1 MTMRVNGG
9 VSSAYEAA
17 KTTNANAAQ
26 KNDAVQAGRVEAPAY
41 RVEISA
47 RGRDESDSAYI
58 QRILSSFKR
67 YEGEIKEGSMEE
79 FYTSWR
85 AKQKEL
91 TERAAEKNRDVLI
104 SPEPYSDELYWK
116 GDQIL
121 GINVYAE
128 HWAEKEGVINPL
140 YAEADEHFESYR
152 NVLDKVRAGGTSVFR
167 AYNLKFAGMAA
178 LANTSYADEE
188 LSKRIARGHTTV
200 EEYTRA
206 KSYAN
211 ELQNRAGVFVAVD
224 FSSPSTKFAARI
236 RYEYN
241 GSLAN
246 IGVKELDFMARHK
259 EASDVWVQ
267 AAQGA
272 YKNHAEIVSALKQSG
287 RDDTAAAYQ
296 EFLGGLTRR
305 HYSLDE
311 AMRANFSHAHGELW
325 EAATNDADGYDR
337 LQRSMCG
344 NDNASIRYT
353 QGEMSRALA
362 DGADEIK
369 FLQRLSRQRDPLHL
383 VQTADGRWVRAE
395 DIEESRDK
403 GTRRRDNALET
414 ELANLRKQLA
424 QVKKSAMSD
433 DQKQPLITSI
443 QNRINTIL
451 AQRISELQGESKK
464 NKYA

>member
-9 VSSAYEAA
+9 APSAYAAA

-26 KNDAVQAGRVEAPAY
+26 KNDAVAAERVEAPAY

-47 RGRDESDSAYI
+47 RGRDESDGEYI
-58 QRILSSFKR
+58 ARLMSSTKR
-67 YEGEIKEGSMEE
+67 YDGEIKAGSMEE

-91 TERAAEKNRDVLI
+91 TERAAEKNSAVLI
-104 SPEPYSDELYWK
+104 SPEPYADELYWK

-121 GINVYAE
+121 GINIYAE
-128 HWAEKEGVINPL
+128 HWTEKKGVENPL
-140 YAEADEHFESYR
+140 YAEADERFESYR
-152 NVLDKVRAGGTSVFR
+152 SVIDKVRAGGASAFR
-167 AYNLKFAGMAA
+167 QYNLKFAGMAA
-178 LANTSYADEE
+178 LANNAYADEE
-188 LSKRIARGHTTV
+188 LGKRIARGHTTV

-224 FSSPSTKFAARI
+224 FSSPSTRFAARI

-259 EASDVWVQ
+259 EAGDVWVK

-272 YKNHAEIVSALKQSG
+272 YKNHAEITAALKDAG
-287 RDDTAAAYQ
+287 LDDTAAAYQ

-337 LQRSMCG
+337 LQRSMRG
-344 NDNASIRYT
+344 NDNTPIRYT
-353 QGEMSRALA
+353 QGEMNRALS

-369 FLQRLSRQRDPLHL
+369 FLHRLSRQRDPLHL
-383 VQTADGRWVRAE
+383 IQTADGRWVKANEAQQNNKSERRQ
-395 DIEESRDK
+395 DNPLDK
-403 GTRRRDNALET
+403 

-424 QVKKSAMSD
+424 EVKKSAMSD
-433 DQKQPLITSI
+433 DQKEPLIKSI

-451 AQRISELQGESKK
+451 AQRLSELTAENKK
-464 NKYA
+464 NKYV

>member
-1 MTMRVNGG
+1 MRVNGG
-9 VSSAYEAA
+9 APSAYAAA

-26 KNDAVQAGRVEAPAY
+26 KNDVAQTERVEAPAY

-47 RGRDESDSAYI
+47 RGRDESDGEYI
-58 QRILSSFKR
+58 ARLMSSTKR
-67 YEGEIKEGSMEE
+67 YDGEIKAGSMEE

-91 TERAAEKNRDVLI
+91 TERAAEKNSAVLI
-104 SPEPYSDELYWK
+104 LPEPYSDELYWK

-121 GINVYAE
+121 GINIYAE
-128 HWAEKEGVINPL
+128 HWTEKKGVENPL
-140 YAEADEHFESYR
+140 YAEADERFESYR
-152 NVLDKVRAGGTSVFR
+152 SVIDKVRAGGASAFR
-167 AYNLKFAGMAA
+167 QYNLKFAGMAA
-178 LANTSYADEE
+178 LANNAYADEE
-188 LSKRIARGHTTV
+188 LGKRIARGHTTV

-224 FSSPSTKFAARI
+224 FSSPSTRFAARI

-272 YKNHAEIVSALKQSG
+272 YKNHAEIVSALKKSG
-287 RDDTAAAYQ
+287 RDDTAVAYQ

-311 AMRANFSHAHGELW
+311 AMRANFSYAHGELW

-337 LQRSMCG
+337 LQRSMRG

-353 QGEMSRALA
+353 QGEMSRALS
-362 DGADEIK
+362 DGVDEIK
-369 FLQRLSRQRDPLHL
+369 FLHRLSRQRDPLHL
-383 VQTADGRWVRAE
+383 IQTADGRWVKANE
-395 DIEESRDK
+395 AQQSDK
-403 GTRRRDNALET
+403 NARRHDNPLDQ

-424 QVKKSAMSD
+424 EVKKSAMSD
-433 DQKQPLITSI
+433 DRKQPLITSI

-451 AQRISELQGESKK
+451 AQRLSELTAESKK
-464 NKYA
+464 NKYV

>member
-1 MTMRVNGG
+1 MRVNGG
-9 VSSAYEAA
+9 ASSAYAAPQAATGTAQQDAA
-17 KTTNANAAQ
+17 KAE
-26 KNDAVQAGRVEAPAY
+26 RVEAPAY
-41 RVEISA
+41 TVEI
-47 RGRDESDSAYI
+47 RGRGQDESDSAYI

-91 TERAAEKNRDVLI
+91 TERAAEKNSAVLI
-104 SPEPYSDELYWK
+104 LPEPYSDELYWK

-121 GINVYAE
+121 GINIYAE
-128 HWAEKEGVINPL
+128 HWTEKKGVENPL
-140 YAEADEHFESYR
+140 YAEADERFESYR
-152 NVLDKVRAGGTSVFR
+152 SVIDKVRAGGASAFR
-167 AYNLKFAGMAA
+167 QYNLKFAGMAA
-178 LANTSYADEE
+178 LANNAYADEE
-188 LSKRIARGHTTV
+188 LGKRIARGHTTQ
-200 EEYTRA
+200 EEYARA
-206 KSYAN
+206 KSYAS

-224 FSSPSTKFAARI
+224 FSSPSTKFSARI

-259 EASDVWVQ
+259 EAGDVWVK

-272 YKNHAEIVSALKQSG
+272 YKNHAEITAALKNAG
-287 RDDTAAAYQ
+287 LDDTAAAYQ
-296 EFLGGLTRR
+296 EFVGGLTRR

-337 LQRSMCG
+337 LQRSMRG
-344 NDNASIRYT
+344 NDNTPMRYT
-353 QGEMSRALA
+353 QGEMSRALS

-369 FLQRLSRQRDPLHL
+369 FLHRLSRQRDPLHL
-383 VQTADGRWVRAE
+383 IQTADGRWVKANE
-395 DIEESRDK
+395 AQQSDK
-403 GTRRRDNALET
+403 SARRHDNSLDQ

-424 QVKKSAMSD
+424 EVKKSSMSD

-451 AQRISELQGESKK
+451 AQRLSELTAESKK
-464 NKYA
+464 NKYV

>member
-9 VSSAYEAA
+9 APSAYAAA

-26 KNDAVQAGRVEAPAY
+26 KNDVAQTERVEAPAY

-47 RGRDESDSAYI
+47 RGRDESDGEYI
-58 QRILSSFKR
+58 ARLMSSTKR
-67 YEGEIKEGSMEE
+67 YDGEIKAGSMEE

-91 TERAAEKNRDVLI
+91 TERAAEKNSAVLI
-104 SPEPYSDELYWK
+104 LPEPYSDELYWK

-121 GINVYAE
+121 GINIYAE
-128 HWAEKEGVINPL
+128 HWTEKKGVENPL
-140 YAEADEHFESYR
+140 YAEADERFESYR
-152 NVLDKVRAGGTSVFR
+152 SVIDKVRAGGASAFR
-167 AYNLKFAGMAA
+167 QYNLKFAGMAA
-178 LANTSYADEE
+178 LANNAYADEE
-188 LSKRIARGHTTV
+188 LGKRIARGHTTV

-224 FSSPSTKFAARI
+224 FSSPSTRFAARI

-272 YKNHAEIVSALKQSG
+272 YKNHAEIVSALKKSG
-287 RDDTAAAYQ
+287 RDDTAVAYQ

-311 AMRANFSHAHGELW
+311 AMRANFSYAHGELW

-337 LQRSMCG
+337 LQRSMRG

-353 QGEMSRALA
+353 QGEMSRALS
-362 DGADEIK
+362 DGVDEIK
-369 FLQRLSRQRDPLHL
+369 FLHRLSRQRDPLHL
-383 VQTADGRWVRAE
+383 IQTADGRWVKANE
-395 DIEESRDK
+395 AQQSDK
-403 GTRRRDNALET
+403 NARRHDNPLDQ
-414 ELANLRKQLA
+414 ELANLHKQLA
-424 QVKKSAMSD
+424 EVKKSAMSD

-451 AQRISELQGESKK
+451 AQRLSELTAESKK
-464 NKYA
+464 NKYV

>member
-9 VSSAYEAA
+9 APSVYAAA

-26 KNDAVQAGRVEAPAY
+26 KNDVAQTERVEAPAY

-47 RGRDESDSAYI
+47 RGHDESDGEYI
-58 QRILSSFKR
+58 ARLMSSTKR
-67 YEGEIKEGSMEE
+67 YDGEIKAGSMEE

-91 TERAAEKNRDVLI
+91 TERAAEKNSEVLI
-104 SPEPYSDELYWK
+104 LPEPYSDELYWK

-121 GINVYAE
+121 GINIYAE
-128 HWAEKEGVINPL
+128 HWTEKKGVENPL
-140 YAEADEHFESYR
+140 YAEADERFESYR
-152 NVLDKVRAGGTSVFR
+152 SVIDKVRAGGASAFR
-167 AYNLKFAGMAA
+167 QYNLRFAGMAA
-178 LANTSYADEE
+178 LANNAYADEE
-188 LSKRIARGHTTV
+188 LGKRIARGHTTV

-224 FSSPSTKFAARI
+224 FSSPSTKFSARI

-259 EASDVWVQ
+259 EAGDVWVK

-272 YKNHAEIVSALKQSG
+272 YKNHAEITAALKDAG
-287 RDDTAAAYQ
+287 LDDTATAYQ
-296 EFLGGLTRR
+296 EFVGGLTRR

-311 AMRANFSHAHGELW
+311 AMRANFSYAHGELW

-337 LQRSMCG
+337 LQRSMRG

-353 QGEMSRALA
+353 QGEMSRALS
-362 DGADEIK
+362 DGVDEIK
-369 FLQRLSRQRDPLHL
+369 FLHRLSRQRDPLHL
-383 VQTADGRWVRAE
+383 IQTADGRWVKANE
-395 DIEESRDK
+395 AQQSDK
-403 GTRRRDNALET
+403 SARRHDNPLDQ
-414 ELANLRKQLA
+414 ELANLHKQLA
-424 QVKKSAMSD
+424 EVKKSAMSD

-451 AQRISELQGESKK
+451 AQRLSELTAESKK
-464 NKYA
+464 NKYV

>member
-9 VSSAYEAA
+9 APSAYAAA

-26 KNDAVQAGRVEAPAY
+26 KNDAAQTERVEAPAY

-47 RGRDESDSAYI
+47 RGRDESDGEYI
-58 QRILSSFKR
+58 ARLMSSTKR
-67 YEGEIKEGSMEE
+67 YDGEIKAGSMEE

-91 TERAAEKNRDVLI
+91 TERAAEKNSAVLI
-104 SPEPYSDELYWK
+104 LPEPYSDELYWK

-121 GINVYAE
+121 GINIYAE
-128 HWAEKEGVINPL
+128 HWTEKKGVENPL
-140 YAEADEHFESYR
+140 YAEADERFESYR
-152 NVLDKVRAGGTSVFR
+152 SVIDKVRAGGASAFR
-167 AYNLKFAGMAA
+167 QYNLKFAGMAA
-178 LANTSYADEE
+178 LANNAYADEE
-188 LSKRIARGHTTV
+188 LGKRIARGHTTV

-224 FSSPSTKFAARI
+224 FSSPSTRFAARI

-272 YKNHAEIVSALKQSG
+272 YKNHAEIVSALKKSG
-287 RDDTAAAYQ
+287 RDDTAVAYQ

-311 AMRANFSHAHGELW
+311 AMRANFSYAHGELW

-337 LQRSMCG
+337 LQRSMRG

-353 QGEMSRALA
+353 QGEMSRALS
-362 DGADEIK
+362 DGVDEIK
-369 FLQRLSRQRDPLHL
+369 FLHRLSRQRDPLHL
-383 VQTADGRWVRAE
+383 IQTADGHWVKANE
-395 DIEESRDK
+395 AQQSDK
-403 GTRRRDNALET
+403 NARRHDNPLDQ

-424 QVKKSAMSD
+424 EVKKSAMSD

-451 AQRISELQGESKK
+451 AQRLSELTAESKK
-464 NKYA
+464 NKYV

>member
-9 VSSAYEAA
+9 APSAYAAA

-26 KNDAVQAGRVEAPAY
+26 KNDVAQTERVEAPAY

-47 RGRDESDSAYI
+47 RGRDESDGEYI
-58 QRILSSFKR
+58 ARLMSSTKR
-67 YEGEIKEGSMEE
+67 YDGEIKAGSMEE

-91 TERAAEKNRDVLI
+91 TERAAEKNSAVLI
-104 SPEPYSDELYWK
+104 LPEPYSDELYWK

-121 GINVYAE
+121 GINIYAE
-128 HWAEKEGVINPL
+128 HWTEKKGVENPL
-140 YAEADEHFESYR
+140 YAEADERFESYR
-152 NVLDKVRAGGTSVFR
+152 SVIDKVRAGGASAFR
-167 AYNLKFAGMAA
+167 QYNLKFAGMAA
-178 LANTSYADEE
+178 LANNAYADEE
-188 LSKRIARGHTTV
+188 LGKRIARGHTTV

-224 FSSPSTKFAARI
+224 FSSPSTRFAARI

-272 YKNHAEIVSALKQSG
+272 YKNHAEIVSALKKSG
-287 RDDTAAAYQ
+287 RDDTAVAYQ

-311 AMRANFSHAHGELW
+311 AMRANFSYAHGELW

-337 LQRSMCG
+337 LQHSMRG

-353 QGEMSRALA
+353 QGEMSRALS
-362 DGADEIK
+362 DGVDEIK
-369 FLQRLSRQRDPLHL
+369 FLHRLSRQRDPLHL
-383 VQTADGRWVRAE
+383 IQTADGRWVKANE
-395 DIEESRDK
+395 AQQSDK
-403 GTRRRDNALET
+403 NARRHDNPLDQ

-424 QVKKSAMSD
+424 EVKKSAMSD

-451 AQRISELQGESKK
+451 AQRLSELTAESKK
-464 NKYA
+464 NKYV

>member
-9 VSSAYEAA
+9 ASSAYAAA

-26 KNDAVQAGRVEAPAY
+26 KNDAVAAERVEAPAY

-47 RGRDESDSAYI
+47 RGRDESDGEYI
-58 QRILSSFKR
+58 ARLMSSTKR
-67 YEGEIKEGSMEE
+67 YDGEIKAGSMEE

-91 TERAAEKNRDVLI
+91 TERAAEKNSEVLI
-104 SPEPYSDELYWK
+104 LPEPYSDELYWK

-121 GINVYAE
+121 GINIYAE
-128 HWAEKEGVINPL
+128 HWTEKKGVENPL
-140 YAEADEHFESYR
+140 YAEADERFESYR
-152 NVLDKVRAGGTSVFR
+152 SVIDKVRAGGASAFR
-167 AYNLKFAGMAA
+167 QYNLKFAGMAA
-178 LANTSYADEE
+178 LANNAYADEE
-188 LSKRIARGHTTV
+188 LGKRIARGHTTQ
-200 EEYTRA
+200 EEYARA
-206 KSYAN
+206 KSYAS

-224 FSSPSTKFAARI
+224 FSSPSTKFSARI

-259 EASDVWVQ
+259 EAGDVWVK

-272 YKNHAEIVSALKQSG
+272 YKNHAEITAALKNAG
-287 RDDTAAAYQ
+287 LDDTAAAYQ
-296 EFLGGLTRR
+296 EFVGGLTRR

-337 LQRSMCG
+337 LQRSMRG
-344 NDNASIRYT
+344 NDNTPMRYT
-353 QGEMSRALA
+353 QGEMSRALS

-369 FLQRLSRQRDPLHL
+369 FLHRLSRQRDPLHL
-383 VQTADGRWVRAE
+383 IQTADGRWVKANE
-395 DIEESRDK
+395 AQQSDK
-403 GTRRRDNALET
+403 SARRHDNSLDQ

-424 QVKKSAMSD
+424 EVKKSSMSD

-451 AQRISELQGESKK
+451 AQRLSELTAESRK

>member
-9 VSSAYEAA
+9 APSAYAAA

-26 KNDAVQAGRVEAPAY
+26 KNDVAQTERVEAPAY

-47 RGRDESDSAYI
+47 RGRDESDGEYI
-58 QRILSSFKR
+58 ARLMSSTKR
-67 YEGEIKEGSMEE
+67 YDGEIKAGSMEE

-91 TERAAEKNRDVLI
+91 TERAAEKNSAVLI
-104 SPEPYSDELYWK
+104 LPEPYSDELYWK

-121 GINVYAE
+121 GINIYAE
-128 HWAEKEGVINPL
+128 HWTEKKGVENPL
-140 YAEADEHFESYR
+140 YAEADERFESYR
-152 NVLDKVRAGGTSVFR
+152 SVIDKVRAGGASAFR
-167 AYNLKFAGMAA
+167 QYNLKFAGMAA
-178 LANTSYADEE
+178 LANNAYADEE
-188 LSKRIARGHTTV
+188 LGKRIARGHTTV

-224 FSSPSTKFAARI
+224 FSSPSTRFAARI

-272 YKNHAEIVSALKQSG
+272 YKNHAEIVSALKKSG
-287 RDDTAAAYQ
+287 RDDTAVAYQ

-311 AMRANFSHAHGELW
+311 AMRANFSYAHGELW

-337 LQRSMCG
+337 LQRSMRG

-353 QGEMSRALA
+353 QGEMSRALS
-362 DGADEIK
+362 DGVDEIK
-369 FLQRLSRQRDPLHL
+369 FLHRLSRQRDPLHL
-383 VQTADGRWVRAE
+383 IQTADGRWVKANE
-395 DIEESRDK
+395 AQQSDK
-403 GTRRRDNALET
+403 NARRHDNPLDQ

-424 QVKKSAMSD
+424 EVKKSAMSD

-451 AQRISELQGESKK
+451 AQRLSELTAESKK
-464 NKYA
+464 NKYV

>member
-9 VSSAYEAA
+9 APSAYAAA

-26 KNDAVQAGRVEAPAY
+26 KNDVAQTERVEAPAY
-41 RVEISA
+41 RVEIRA
-47 RGRDESDSAYI
+47 RGRDESDGEYI
-58 QRILSSFKR
+58 ARLMSSTKR
-67 YEGEIKEGSMEE
+67 YDGEIKAGSMEE

-91 TERAAEKNRDVLI
+91 TERAAEKNSAVLI
-104 SPEPYSDELYWK
+104 LPEPYSDELYWK

-121 GINVYAE
+121 GINIYAE
-128 HWAEKEGVINPL
+128 HWTEKKGVENPL
-140 YAEADEHFESYR
+140 YAEADERFESYR
-152 NVLDKVRAGGTSVFR
+152 SVIDKVRAGGASAFR
-167 AYNLKFAGMAA
+167 QYNLKFAGMAA
-178 LANTSYADEE
+178 LANNAYADEE
-188 LSKRIARGHTTV
+188 LGKRIARGHTTV

-224 FSSPSTKFAARI
+224 FSSPSTRFAARI

-272 YKNHAEIVSALKQSG
+272 YKNHAEIVSALKKSG
-287 RDDTAAAYQ
+287 RDDTAVAYQ

-311 AMRANFSHAHGELW
+311 AMRANFSYAHGELW

-337 LQRSMCG
+337 LQRSMRG

-353 QGEMSRALA
+353 QGEMSRALS

-369 FLQRLSRQRDPLHL
+369 FLHRLSRQRDPLHL
-383 VQTADGRWVRAE
+383 IQTADGRWVKANE
-395 DIEESRDK
+395 AQQSDK
-403 GTRRRDNALET
+403 NARRHDNPLDQ

-424 QVKKSAMSD
+424 EVKKSAMSD

-451 AQRISELQGESKK
+451 AQRLSELTAESKK
-464 NKYA
+464 NKYV

>member
-9 VSSAYEAA
+9 APSAYAAA

-26 KNDAVQAGRVEAPAY
+26 KNDAIAAERVEAPAY

-47 RGRDESDSAYI
+47 RGRDESDGEYI
-58 QRILSSFKR
+58 ARLMSSTKR
-67 YEGEIKEGSMEE
+67 YDGEIKAGSMEE

-91 TERAAEKNRDVLI
+91 TERAAEKNSAVLI
-104 SPEPYSDELYWK
+104 LPEPYSDELYWK

-121 GINVYAE
+121 GINIYAE
-128 HWAEKEGVINPL
+128 HWTEKKGVENPL
-140 YAEADEHFESYR
+140 YAEADERFESYR
-152 NVLDKVRAGGTSVFR
+152 SVIDKVRAGGASAFR
-167 AYNLKFAGMAA
+167 QYNLKFAGMAA
-178 LANTSYADEE
+178 LANNAYADEE
-188 LSKRIARGHTTV
+188 LGKRIARGHTTV

-259 EASDVWVQ
+259 EAGDVWVK

-272 YKNHAEIVSALKQSG
+272 YKNHAEITAALRDAG
-287 RDDTAAAYQ
+287 LDDTATAYQ
-296 EFLGGLTRR
+296 EFVGGLTRR

-311 AMRANFSHAHGELW
+311 AMRANFSYAHGELW

-337 LQRSMCG
+337 LQHSMRD

-353 QGEMSRALA
+353 QGEMSRALS

-369 FLQRLSRQRDPLHL
+369 FLHRLSRQRDPLHL
-383 VQTADGRWVRAE
+383 IQTADGRWVKANE
-395 DIEESRDK
+395 AQQSDK
-403 GTRRRDNALET
+403 SARRHDNPLDQ
-414 ELANLRKQLA
+414 ELANLHKQLA
-424 QVKKSAMSD
+424 EVKKSAMSD

-451 AQRISELQGESKK
+451 AQRLSELTAESKK
-464 NKYA
+464 NKYV

>member
-9 VSSAYEAA
+9 VPSAYEAA

-26 KNDAVQAGRVEAPAY
+26 KNDAVPAERVEAPAY

-47 RGRDESDSAYI
+47 RGRDESDGEYI
-58 QRILSSFKR
+58 ARLMRSTKR
-67 YEGEIKEGSMEE
+67 YDGEIKAGSMEE

-85 AKQKEL
+85 AKQKQESD
-91 TERAAEKNRDVLI
+91 RAAEKNRDVLI

-296 EFLGGLTRR
+296 EVLGGLTRR

-344 NDNASIRYT
+344 NDNASIRHT
-353 QGEMSRALA
+353 QGEMSRALS

-369 FLQRLSRQRDPLHL
+369 FLHRLSRQRDPLHL
-383 VQTADGRWVRAE
+383 IQTADGRCIKANE
-395 DIEESRDK
+395 AQQSDK
-403 GTRRRDNALET
+403 SARRPDNPLDQ

-424 QVKKSAMSD
+424 EVKKSAMSD

-451 AQRISELQGESKK
+451 AQRTSELHGESKK

>member
-1 MTMRVNGG
+1 MTMRVNGEAPS
-9 VSSAYEAA
+9 VYAAA

-26 KNDAVQAGRVEAPAY
+26 KNDAAQTGRVETPAY

-47 RGRDESDSAYI
+47 RGRDEGDGAYI
-58 QRILSSFKR
+58 ARLMSSTKR
-67 YEGEIKEGSMEE
+67 YDGEIKEGSMEE

-91 TERAAEKNRDVLI
+91 TERAAEKNSAVLI
-104 SPEPYSDELYWK
+104 LPEPYSDELYWK

-121 GINVYAE
+121 GINIYAE
-128 HWAEKEGVINPL
+128 HWTEKKGVENPL
-140 YAEADEHFESYR
+140 YAEADERFESYR
-152 NVLDKVRAGGTSVFR
+152 SVIDKVRAGGASAFR
-167 AYNLKFAGMAA
+167 QYNLKFAGMAA
-178 LANTSYADEE
+178 LANNAYADEE
-188 LSKRIARGHTTV
+188 LGKRIARGHTTQ
-200 EEYTRA
+200 EEYARA
-206 KSYAN
+206 KSYAS

-224 FSSPSTKFAARI
+224 FSSPSTKFSARI

-259 EASDVWVQ
+259 EAGDVWVK

-272 YKNHAEIVSALKQSG
+272 YKNHAEITAALKNAG
-287 RDDTAAAYQ
+287 LDDTAAAYQ
-296 EFLGGLTRR
+296 EFVGGLTRR

-337 LQRSMCG
+337 LQRSMRG
-344 NDNASIRYT
+344 NDNTPMRYT
-353 QGEMSRALA
+353 QGEMSRALS

-369 FLQRLSRQRDPLHL
+369 FLHRLSRQRDPLHL
-383 VQTADGRWVRAE
+383 IQTADGRWVKANE
-395 DIEESRDK
+395 AQQSDK
-403 GTRRRDNALET
+403 SARRHDNSLDQ

-424 QVKKSAMSD
+424 EVKKSSMSD

-451 AQRISELQGESKK
+451 AQRLSELTAESRK

>member
-9 VSSAYEAA
+9 APSVYAAA

-26 KNDAVQAGRVEAPAY
+26 KNDAAQTGRVETPAY

-47 RGRDESDSAYI
+47 RGRDEGDGAYI
-58 QRILSSFKR
+58 ARLMSSTKR
-67 YEGEIKEGSMEE
+67 YDGEIKAGSMEE

-91 TERAAEKNRDVLI
+91 TERAAEKNSEVLI
-104 SPEPYSDELYWK
+104 LPEPYSDELYWK

-121 GINVYAE
+121 GINIYAE
-128 HWAEKEGVINPL
+128 HWTEKKGVENPL

-152 NVLDKVRAGGTSVFR
+152 NVLGKVRAGGASAFR
-167 AYNLKFAGMAA
+167 QYNLKFAGMAA
-178 LANTSYADEE
+178 LANTAYADEE
-188 LSKRIARGHTTV
+188 LGKRIERGHTTRA
-200 EEYTRA
+200 EYTRA

-259 EASDVWVQ
+259 EAGDVWVK

-272 YKNHAEIVSALKQSG
+272 YKNHAEITAALKDAG
-287 RDDTAAAYQ
+287 LDDTATAYQ
-296 EFLGGLTRR
+296 EFVGGLTRR

-311 AMRANFSHAHGELW
+311 AMRANFSYAHGELW

-337 LQRSMCG
+337 LQHSMRD

-353 QGEMSRALA
+353 QGEMSRALS

-369 FLQRLSRQRDPLHL
+369 FLHRLSRQRDPLHL
-383 VQTADGRWVRAE
+383 IQTADGRWVKANE
-395 DIEESRDK
+395 AQQSDK
-403 GTRRRDNALET
+403 NARRHDNPLDQ

-424 QVKKSAMSD
+424 EVKKSAMSD

-451 AQRISELQGESKK
+451 AQRLSELTAESKK
-464 NKYA
+464 NKYV

>member
-1 MTMRVNGG
+1 MTMRVNGEAP
-9 VSSAYEAA
+9 SAYAAA

-26 KNDAVQAGRVEAPAY
+26 KNDVAQTERVEAPAY

-47 RGRDESDSAYI
+47 RGRDESDGEYI
-58 QRILSSFKR
+58 ARLMSSTKR
-67 YEGEIKEGSMEE
+67 YDGEIKAGSMEE

-91 TERAAEKNRDVLI
+91 TERAAEKNSAVLI
-104 SPEPYSDELYWK
+104 LPEPYSDELYWK

-121 GINVYAE
+121 GINIYAE
-128 HWAEKEGVINPL
+128 HWTEKKGVENPL
-140 YAEADEHFESYR
+140 YAEADERFESYR
-152 NVLDKVRAGGTSVFR
+152 SVIDKVRAGGASAFR
-167 AYNLKFAGMAA
+167 QYNLKFAGMAA
-178 LANTSYADEE
+178 LANNAYADEE
-188 LSKRIARGHTTV
+188 LGKRIARGHTTV

-224 FSSPSTKFAARI
+224 FSSPSTRFAARI

-259 EASDVWVQ
+259 EASDVWVK

-272 YKNHAEIVSALKQSG
+272 YKNHAEIVSALKKSG
-287 RDDTAAAYQ
+287 RDDTAVAYQ

-311 AMRANFSHAHGELW
+311 AMRANFSYAHGELW

-337 LQRSMCG
+337 LQRSMRG

-353 QGEMSRALA
+353 QGEMSRALS
-362 DGADEIK
+362 DGVDEIK
-369 FLQRLSRQRDPLHL
+369 FLHRLSRQRDPLHL
-383 VQTADGRWVRAE
+383 IQTADGRWVKANE
-395 DIEESRDK
+395 AQQSDK
-403 GTRRRDNALET
+403 NARRHDNPLDQ

-424 QVKKSAMSD
+424 EVKKSAMSD

-451 AQRISELQGESKK
+451 AQRLSELTAESKK
-464 NKYA
+464 NKYV

>member
-9 VSSAYEAA
+9 APSAYAAA

-26 KNDAVQAGRVEAPAY
+26 KNDVAQTERVEAPAY

-47 RGRDESDSAYI
+47 RGRDESDGEYI
-58 QRILSSFKR
+58 ARLMSSTKR
-67 YEGEIKEGSMEE
+67 YDGEIKAGSMEE

-91 TERAAEKNRDVLI
+91 TERAAEKNSAVLI
-104 SPEPYSDELYWK
+104 LPEPYSDELYWK

-121 GINVYAE
+121 GINIYAE
-128 HWAEKEGVINPL
+128 HWTEKKGVENPL
-140 YAEADEHFESYR
+140 YAEADERFESYR
-152 NVLDKVRAGGTSVFR
+152 SVIDKVRAGGASAFR
-167 AYNLKFAGMAA
+167 QYNLKFAGMAA
-178 LANTSYADEE
+178 LANNAYADEE
-188 LSKRIARGHTTV
+188 LGKRIARGHTTQ
-200 EEYTRA
+200 EEYARA
-206 KSYAN
+206 KSYAS

-224 FSSPSTKFAARI
+224 FSSPSTKFSARI

-259 EASDVWVQ
+259 EAGDVWVK

-272 YKNHAEIVSALKQSG
+272 YKNHAEITAALKNAG
-287 RDDTAAAYQ
+287 LDDTATAYQ
-296 EFLGGLTRR
+296 EFVGGLTRR

-337 LQRSMCG
+337 LQRSMRG
-344 NDNASIRYT
+344 NDNTPMRYT
-353 QGEMSRALA
+353 QGEMSRALS

-369 FLQRLSRQRDPLHL
+369 FLHRLSRQRDPLHL
-383 VQTADGRWVRAE
+383 IQTADGRWVKANE
-395 DIEESRDK
+395 AQQSDK
-403 GTRRRDNALET
+403 SARRHDNPLDQ

-424 QVKKSAMSD
+424 EVKKSSMSD

-451 AQRISELQGESKK
+451 AQRLSELTAESKK
-464 NKYA
+464 NKYV

>member
-9 VSSAYEAA
+9 APSAYAAA

-26 KNDAVQAGRVEAPAY
+26 KNDVAQTERVEAPAY

-47 RGRDESDSAYI
+47 RGRDESDGEYI
-58 QRILSSFKR
+58 ARLMSSTKR
-67 YEGEIKEGSMEE
+67 YDGEIKAGSMEE

-91 TERAAEKNRDVLI
+91 TERAAEKNSAVLI
-104 SPEPYSDELYWK
+104 LPEPYSDELYWK

-121 GINVYAE
+121 GINIYAE
-128 HWAEKEGVINPL
+128 HWTEKKGVENPL
-140 YAEADEHFESYR
+140 YAEADERFESYR
-152 NVLDKVRAGGTSVFR
+152 SVIDKVRAGGASAFR
-167 AYNLKFAGMAA
+167 QYNLKFAGMAA
-178 LANTSYADEE
+178 LANNAYADEE
-188 LSKRIARGHTTV
+188 LGKRIARGHTTV

-224 FSSPSTKFAARI
+224 FSSPSTRFAARI

-267 AAQGA
+267 ATQGA
-272 YKNHAEIVSALKQSG
+272 YKNHAEIVSALKKSG
-287 RDDTAAAYQ
+287 RDDTAVAYQ

-311 AMRANFSHAHGELW
+311 AMRANFSYAHGELW

-337 LQRSMCG
+337 LQRSMRG

-353 QGEMSRALA
+353 QGEMSRALS
-362 DGADEIK
+362 DGVDEIK
-369 FLQRLSRQRDPLHL
+369 FLHRLSRQRDPLHL
-383 VQTADGRWVRAE
+383 IQTADGRWVKANE
-395 DIEESRDK
+395 AQQSDK
-403 GTRRRDNALET
+403 NARRHDNPLDQ

-424 QVKKSAMSD
+424 EVKKSAMSD

-451 AQRISELQGESKK
+451 AQRLSELTAESKK
-464 NKYA
+464 NKYV

>member
-9 VSSAYEAA
+9 APSVYAAA

-26 KNDAVQAGRVEAPAY
+26 KNDAAQTGRVETPAY

-47 RGRDESDSAYI
+47 RGRDEGDGAYI
-58 QRILSSFKR
+58 ARLMSSTKR
-67 YEGEIKEGSMEE
+67 YDGEIKAGSMEE

-91 TERAAEKNRDVLI
+91 TERAAEKNSEVIIL
-104 SPEPYSDELYWK
+104 PEPYSDELYWK

-121 GINVYAE
+121 GINIYAE
-128 HWAEKEGVINPL
+128 HWTEKKGVENPL

-152 NVLDKVRAGGTSVFR
+152 NVLGKVRAGGASAFR
-167 AYNLKFAGMAA
+167 QYNLKFAGMAA
-178 LANTSYADEE
+178 LANTAYADEE
-188 LSKRIARGHTTV
+188 LGKRIARGHTTRA
-200 EEYTRA
+200 EYTRA

-259 EASDVWVQ
+259 EAGDVWVK

-272 YKNHAEIVSALKQSG
+272 YKNHAEITAALKDAG
-287 RDDTAAAYQ
+287 LDDTATAYQ
-296 EFLGGLTRR
+296 EFVGGLTRR

-311 AMRANFSHAHGELW
+311 AMRANFSYAHGELW

-337 LQRSMCG
+337 LQHSMRD

-353 QGEMSRALA
+353 QGEMSRALS

-369 FLQRLSRQRDPLHL
+369 FLHRLSRQRDPLHL
-383 VQTADGRWVRAE
+383 IQTADGRWVKVNEAQQ
-395 DIEESRDK
+395 SDK
-403 GTRRRDNALET
+403 SARRHDNPLDQ
-414 ELANLRKQLA
+414 ELANLHKQLA
-424 QVKKSAMSD
+424 EVKKSAMSD

-451 AQRISELQGESKK
+451 AQRLSELTAESKK
-464 NKYA
+464 NKYV

>member
-1 MTMRVNGG
+1 M
-9 VSSAYEAA
+9 
-17 KTTNANAAQ
+17 
-26 KNDAVQAGRVEAPAY
+26 
-41 RVEISA
+41 
-47 RGRDESDSAYI
+47 
-58 QRILSSFKR
+58 
-67 YEGEIKEGSMEE
+67 
-79 FYTSWR
+79 
-85 AKQKEL
+85 
-91 TERAAEKNRDVLI
+91 
-104 SPEPYSDELYWK
+104 
-116 GDQIL
+116 
-121 GINVYAE
+121 
-128 HWAEKEGVINPL
+128 
-140 YAEADEHFESYR
+140 
-152 NVLDKVRAGGTSVFR
+152 RAGDASAFR
-167 AYNLKFAGMAA
+167 QYNLKFAGMAA
-178 LANTSYADEE
+178 LANTAYADEE
-188 LSKRIARGHTTV
+188 LGKRIARGHTTRA
-200 EEYTRA
+200 EYTRA

-259 EASDVWVQ
+259 EAGDVWVK

-272 YKNHAEIVSALKQSG
+272 YKNHAEITAALKDAG
-287 RDDTAAAYQ
+287 LDDTATAYQ
-296 EFLGGLTRR
+296 EFVGGLTRR

-311 AMRANFSHAHGELW
+311 AMRANFSYAHGELW

-353 QGEMSRALA
+353 QGEMSRALS

-369 FLQRLSRQRDPLHL
+369 FLHRLSRQRDPLHL
-383 VQTADGRWVRAE
+383 IQTADGRWVKANE
-395 DIEESRDK
+395 AQQSDK
-403 GTRRRDNALET
+403 SARRHDNSLDQ

-424 QVKKSAMSD
+424 EVKKSSMSD

-451 AQRISELQGESKK
+451 AQRLSELTAESRK

>member
-9 VSSAYEAA
+9 ASSAYAAA

-26 KNDAVQAGRVEAPAY
+26 KNDAVAAERVEAPAY

-47 RGRDESDSAYI
+47 RGRDESDGEYI
-58 QRILSSFKR
+58 ARLMSSTKR
-67 YEGEIKEGSMEE
+67 YDGEIKAGSMEE

-91 TERAAEKNRDVLI
+91 TERAAEKNSEVLI
-104 SPEPYSDELYWK
+104 LPEPYSDELYWK

-121 GINVYAE
+121 GINIYAE
-128 HWAEKEGVINPL
+128 HWTEKKGVENPL
-140 YAEADEHFESYR
+140 YAEADERFESYR
-152 NVLDKVRAGGTSVFR
+152 SVIDKVRAGGASAFR
-167 AYNLKFAGMAA
+167 QYNLRFAGMAA
-178 LANTSYADEE
+178 LANNAYADEE
-188 LSKRIARGHTTV
+188 LGKRIARGHTTQ
-200 EEYTRA
+200 EEYARA
-206 KSYAN
+206 KSYAS

-224 FSSPSTKFAARI
+224 FSSPSTKFSARI

-259 EASDVWVQ
+259 EAGDVWVK

-272 YKNHAEIVSALKQSG
+272 YKSHAEITAALKNAG
-287 RDDTAAAYQ
+287 LDDTAAAYQ
-296 EFLGGLTRR
+296 EFVGGLTRR

-337 LQRSMCG
+337 LQRSMRD

-353 QGEMSRALA
+353 QGEMSRALS

-369 FLQRLSRQRDPLHL
+369 FLHRLSRQRDPLHL
-383 VQTADGRWVRAE
+383 IQTADGRWVKANE
-395 DIEESRDK
+395 AQQSDK
-403 GTRRRDNALET
+403 SARRHDNPLDQ
-414 ELANLRKQLA
+414 ELANLHKQLA
-424 QVKKSAMSD
+424 EVKKSAMSD

-451 AQRISELQGESKK
+451 AQRLSELTAESKK
-464 NKYA
+464 NKYV

>member
-9 VSSAYEAA
+9 APSAYAAA

-26 KNDAVQAGRVEAPAY
+26 KNDVAQTERVEAPAY

-47 RGRDESDSAYI
+47 RGRDESDGEYI
-58 QRILSSFKR
+58 ARLMSSTKR
-67 YEGEIKEGSMEE
+67 YDGEIKAGSMEE

-91 TERAAEKNRDVLI
+91 TERAAEKNSAVLI
-104 SPEPYSDELYWK
+104 LPEPYSDELYWK

-121 GINVYAE
+121 GINIYAE
-128 HWAEKEGVINPL
+128 HWTEKKGVENPL
-140 YAEADEHFESYR
+140 YAEADERFESYR
-152 NVLDKVRAGGTSVFR
+152 SVIDKVRAGGASAFR
-167 AYNLKFAGMAA
+167 QYNLKFAGMAA
-178 LANTSYADEE
+178 LANNAYADEE
-188 LSKRIARGHTTV
+188 LGKRIARGHTTV

-259 EASDVWVQ
+259 EAGDVWVK

-272 YKNHAEIVSALKQSG
+272 YKNHAEITAALKDAG
-287 RDDTAAAYQ
+287 LDDTATAYQ
-296 EFLGGLTRR
+296 EFVGGLTRR

-311 AMRANFSHAHGELW
+311 AMRANFSYAHGELW

-337 LQRSMCG
+337 LQHSMRD

-353 QGEMSRALA
+353 QGEMSRALS

-369 FLQRLSRQRDPLHL
+369 FLHRLSRQRDPLHL
-383 VQTADGRWVRAE
+383 IQTADGRWVKANE
-395 DIEESRDK
+395 AQQSDK
-403 GTRRRDNALET
+403 SARRHDNPLDQ
-414 ELANLRKQLA
+414 ELANLHKQLA
-424 QVKKSAMSD
+424 EVKKSAMSD

-451 AQRISELQGESKK
+451 AQRLSELTAESKK
-464 NKYA
+464 NKYV

>member
-9 VSSAYEAA
+9 ASSAYAAA

-26 KNDAVQAGRVEAPAY
+26 KNDAVAAERVEAPAY

-47 RGRDESDSAYI
+47 RGRDESDGEYI
-58 QRILSSFKR
+58 ARLMSSTKR
-67 YEGEIKEGSMEE
+67 YDGEIKAGSMEE
-79 FYTSWR
+79 FYTALR
-85 AKQKEL
+85 AKQKE
-91 TERAAEKNRDVLI
+91 ESDRAAEKNRDVLI

-121 GINVYAE
+121 GINIYAE
-128 HWAEKEGVINPL
+128 HWTEKKGVENPL
-140 YAEADEHFESYR
+140 YAEADERFESYR
-152 NVLDKVRAGGTSVFR
+152 SVIDKVRAGGASAFR
-167 AYNLKFAGMAA
+167 QYNLRFAGMAA
-178 LANTSYADEE
+178 LANNAYADEE
-188 LSKRIARGHTTV
+188 LGKRIARGHTTQ
-200 EEYTRA
+200 EEYARA
-206 KSYAN
+206 KSYAS

-224 FSSPSTKFAARI
+224 FSSPSTKFSARI

-259 EASDVWVQ
+259 EAGDVWVK

-272 YKNHAEIVSALKQSG
+272 YKNHAEITAALKDAG
-287 RDDTAAAYQ
+287 LDDTATTYQ
-296 EFLGGLTRR
+296 EFVGGLTRR

-311 AMRANFSHAHGELW
+311 AMRANFSYAHGELW

-337 LQRSMCG
+337 LQHSMRD

-353 QGEMSRALA
+353 QGEMSRALS

-369 FLQRLSRQRDPLHL
+369 FLHRLSRQRDPLHL
-383 VQTADGRWVRAE
+383 IQTADGRWVKANE
-395 DIEESRDK
+395 AQQSDK
-403 GTRRRDNALET
+403 SARRHDNPLDQ
-414 ELANLRKQLA
+414 ELANLHKQLA
-424 QVKKSAMSD
+424 EVKKSAMSD

-451 AQRISELQGESKK
+451 AQRLSELTAESKK
-464 NKYA
+464 NKYV

>member
-9 VSSAYEAA
+9 APSAYAAA

-26 KNDAVQAGRVEAPAY
+26 KNDAIAAERVEAPAY

-47 RGRDESDSAYI
+47 RGRDESDGEYI
-58 QRILSSFKR
+58 ARLMSSTKR
-67 YEGEIKEGSMEE
+67 YDGEIKAGSMEE

-91 TERAAEKNRDVLI
+91 TERAAEKNSAVLI
-104 SPEPYSDELYWK
+104 LPEPYSDELYWK

-121 GINVYAE
+121 GINIYAE
-128 HWAEKEGVINPL
+128 HWTEKKGVENPL
-140 YAEADEHFESYR
+140 YAEADERFESYR
-152 NVLDKVRAGGTSVFR
+152 SVIDKVRAGGASAFR
-167 AYNLKFAGMAA
+167 QYNLKFAGMAA
-178 LANTSYADEE
+178 LANNAYADEE
-188 LSKRIARGHTTV
+188 LGKRIARGHTTV

-259 EASDVWVQ
+259 EAGDVWVK

-272 YKNHAEIVSALKQSG
+272 YKNHAEITAALKDAG
-287 RDDTAAAYQ
+287 LDDTATAYQ
-296 EFLGGLTRR
+296 EFVGGLTRR

-311 AMRANFSHAHGELW
+311 AMRANFSYAHGELW

-337 LQRSMCG
+337 LQHSMRD

-353 QGEMSRALA
+353 QGEMSRALS

-369 FLQRLSRQRDPLHL
+369 FLHRLSRQRDPLHL
-383 VQTADGRWVRAE
+383 IQTADGRWVKANE
-395 DIEESRDK
+395 AQQSDK
-403 GTRRRDNALET
+403 SARRHDNPLDQ

-424 QVKKSAMSD
+424 EVKKSAMSD

-451 AQRISELQGESKK
+451 AQRLSELTAESKK
-464 NKYA
+464 NKYV